1 MICFLYESW
10 AKSSSDINL
19 SGYLTFNFFRKFQ
32 NRKARRNSGGI
43 VVFIKEELTNG
54 IEIVRNH
61 YDSIIWLK
69 LDHTFFNISED
80 FYICATYIWPNES
93 PAYNT
98 FNIDLFE
105 ILENDIT
112 YFSEFGKIFVT
123 GDLNSRVGNKCD
135 FIVQNSI
142 NTEYDDPDYS
152 PDNTSVR
159 ASV

>member
-1 MICFLYESW
+1 MIL
-10 AKSSSDINL
+10 L
-19 SGYLTFNFFRKFQ
+19 SGWNSITHFF
-32 NRKARRNSGGI
+32 
-43 VVFIKEELTNG
+43 
-54 IEIVRNH
+54 
-61 YDSIIWLK
+61 Y
-69 LDHTFFNISED
+69 ISEE

-135 FIVQNSI
+135 FIVQDSI
-142 NTEYDDPDYS
+142 NTENDDPDYS

-159 ASV
+159 ASVDCLLNSHGVKLLDLCKSTCLRIVNGRVGNSCKQTFYSYNGTSDIDYLWQTNTTFHL